1 MYKVFVNDIPIILST
16 EKDIGKRYKSMPIKK
31 VKIKKLIKKLYEG
44 EQLYVNLYHKTEEK
58 LFKQLRKKLK
68 VVVAGGGLVYNDS
81 KEILFIHRNG
91 RWDLPKGKIEK
102 EEEIEA
108 CAIREVE
115 EETGVTGLSIRKQ
128 LQTTYHVFKR
138 NGKFRLKE
146 TFWYEMHTSSTGEL
160 TPQKEEGIKKAKW
173 LNFDKAQK
181 ALDKSYENIKMIF
194 PKEYLVKH
202 PNDRVS

>member
-44 EQLYVNLYHKTEEK
+44 EQLYVNLYHKTDEK

-115 EETGVTGLSIRKQ
+115 EETGVIGLSITKE

-173 LNFDKAQK
+173 LNFEKAQK

>member
-31 VKIKKLIKKLYEG
+31 VKIKKLIKKLYDG

-102 EEEIEA
+102 GEEIEA

-115 EETGVTGLSIRKQ
+115 EETGVIGLSITKE

-173 LNFDKAQK
+173 LNFEKAQK

-202 PNDRVS
+202 PNDRIS

>member
-16 EKDIGKRYKSMPIKK
+16 EKDIGKRYKSKPIKK
-31 VKIKKLIKKLYEG
+31 VKIKKLIKRLYEG
-44 EQLYVNLYHKTEEK
+44 EQLYINLYHKTEEK

-68 VVVAGGGLVYNDS
+68 VVVAGGGMVYNDN

-102 EEEIEA
+102 DESIET
-108 CAIREVE
+108 CALREVE
-115 EETGVTGLSIRKQ
+115 EETGVKGLSITKQ
-128 LQTTYHVFKR
+128 LQTTYHVFRR

-146 TFWYEMHTSSTGEL
+146 TFWYEMHTSSTDEL
-160 TPQKEEGIKKAKW
+160 IPQKEEGIKKAKW
-173 LNFDKAQK
+173 LNFEKTQK

>member
-1 MYKVFVNDIPIILST
+1 M
-16 EKDIGKRYKSMPIKK
+16 
-31 VKIKKLIKKLYEG
+31 
-44 EQLYVNLYHKTEEK
+44 
-58 LFKQLRKKLK
+58 
-68 VVVAGGGLVYNDS
+68 VYNDS

-115 EETGVTGLSIRKQ
+115 EETGVIGLSITKE

-146 TFWYEMHTSSTGEL
+146 TFWYEMHTSSTSEL

-173 LNFDKAQK
+173 LNFEKAQK